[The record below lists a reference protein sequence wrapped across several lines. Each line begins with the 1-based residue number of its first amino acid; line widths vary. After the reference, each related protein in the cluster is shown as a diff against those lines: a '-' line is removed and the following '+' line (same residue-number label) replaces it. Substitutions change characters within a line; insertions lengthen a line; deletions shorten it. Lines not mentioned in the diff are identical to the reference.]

1 MSKRSLISRFSLVAA
16 AVLIGAAPP
25 SSAASYV
32 WDGTTAS
39 YVLTSSDDFSFTTFI
54 TGAGGLDITARDLKL
69 DQNLTFGGA
78 FSFTQTGGGGLY
90 QGIDL
95 ATASTTITATAITLS
110 GDIGRR
116 SQDGNSLT
124 LNTSAANGAI
134 NLNVSLGRS
143 GAWYIPAGLTA
154 NAGTGTITVSGTNG
168 QGWRSS
174 PVSLTGGAI
183 NITGNVAADGA
194 ISLTNSGASTISG
207 IMSGLMS
214 LTKANAGTM
223 TMTARSTYTGT
234 TVVNGGTLQ
243 LDDARSL
250 NGAVTVGSGATLILQ
265 SNANGG
271 YYQPSSLT
279 VNNATVNAAIAAANR
294 YHGIYTTSV
303 SLSGTSTISTPI
315 FVSSTGTT
323 GQTLTITVADGSNST
338 ISGTILNHP
347 DATGGFLT
355 KAGAGTLTLTGITQ
369 ANSTTLTGNVLVS
382 GGTLRV
388 GGTVNN
394 SNPTVT
400 AIGNMTTAG
409 RAVTVSSGATLSFI
423 TPDAVGQ
430 YNYASP
436 VTLIADGGTITRIAS
451 ANTFNS
457 IGNVELKNGGT
468 LRTTN
473 GNGATV
479 GSFALNGTLTVSGT
493 SGSFIDTL
501 SGQTSNAYINLGT
514 ISGSTTFNIGS
525 TGDAT
530 ADLTVAA
537 VLGDKVLGGAAT
549 LIKAGAGKVV
559 VSSANIYTGGTT
571 LRAGTLVAKNN
582 NAFGS
587 SGTITLNDAST
598 STSNT
603 SILIDATSSGV
614 TVSRAITVANQGSGT
629 VTIGSV
635 TTSGSNQAIFSG
647 AITLNKAATLTGGL
661 SGDRTGFSGG
671 IAGTA
676 NVTIAGTNRIVFS
689 GTANTYAGTTTINS
703 GATLQLSDG
712 SSHAGSFLAD
722 SSDVIVTGSLKL
734 AKGGNSETIGGLN
747 GSGIVSAIAGSDTLI
762 VGNGNA
768 NGTFSGALN
777 NAGAA
782 LAFTKTGSG
791 TQTLTGTSNYSGTT
805 TVSNGTLALG
815 TGGALGNTAVT
826 ISSGGTFST
835 AAGTTTGG
843 TVAVNLGGT
852 LTTNGTVGVVALAS
866 GGTLRGSGSVGAVT
880 VANGSANLIAGT
892 GITGT
897 LSLSSLIL
905 DGTATLSIGTLTNYT
920 SSAAFAVSGALAING
935 GDVTIALPAG
945 LLSNGTYKLIS
956 FGTTTA
962 DENNFTISGPVIGA
976 RQFSGLSKDTV
987 NNVLLYTIAGDS
999 PIWTGANSTAFNGG
1013 SNWNLINAGTATN
1026 YIANDAL
1033 LLDDTATGTT
1043 VDISGADVAPAVA
1056 TFDNSTKDYIL
1067 QGSHGLSSGS
1077 IVKNGTGNLTINNAN
1092 AVTSVTVTAGTLTL
1106 GHASAVG
1113 SAAVTL
1119 SGGTLDL
1126 NNQSTSAS
1134 IVLDGGAIAN
1144 TGTVNGIIS
1153 GAGALNKSSTGT
1165 LTLTTQNAFTGGT
1178 TISNGVIVLG
1188 HATDTLANAI
1198 DVIVSGGELS
1208 LGSNSDTVGAVTLTS
1223 GSITGTGA
1231 LTGASYDLQAGTISA
1246 QLAGAGAATKSTAGT
1261 VTLSAANSN
1270 YSGSVTV
1277 AAGTIAIGDNAALG
1291 TGTVTLNGG
1300 SVAFSGQTLTNA
1312 LAFGGGSISGSGTV
1326 SGAVSGSSA
1335 FTKSGSGALVLAGAQ
1350 NPTGGLSVTGGT
1362 LEISGSLNSGT
1373 YAGTIASNGS
1383 GALALT
1389 GNSPQTL
1396 SGIISGSA
1404 GFAKSGNGTL
1414 TLSGGSSTLTGNVSI
1429 TGGKVVV
1436 TGFSATS
1443 QGSNPTLSALGNMTT
1458 VGRTISVGSGA
1469 TLEIVASDAFGAYN
1483 YVNPVTFI
1491 ADGGT
1496 IAAGLASVGV
1506 GGAFRSLGNI
1516 TLRNG
1521 GALVT
1526 ANGNQPIGVLV
1537 GSFAINGN
1545 VTVDGTSATGATM
1558 SPAATQTF
1566 QNYINLGTNGS
1577 SSTTFTVAES
1587 NDAPT
1592 ADLTVTTVLANRVLG
1607 GAAAVVKA
1615 GEGRMVLAA
1624 DNRYTGSTTILAG
1637 ILAITSG
1644 GGIYRGGYNAPV
1656 ITIASGATLELQNWH
1671 YNETT
1676 ASLGGLA
1683 NSAARVVVNGGTIR
1697 MTGNTSYG
1705 RGLTVNV
1712 GGVTLEAATDAN
1724 WTIDTVNDSVAWVY
1738 NSNPTV
1744 TLNGAGT
1751 GTFQKVLAQGT
1762 GALVKNGTGTWTLSG
1777 DNTYTGATNVSAGTL
1792 IINGSTSNAS
1802 LVTVG
1807 INGTLGGTGTVGG
1820 NTTISGI
1827 HSPGNSPGIQTFF
1840 GNLSYVNGG
1849 TPDPAVN
1856 WELASNTTT
1865 VGVNPT
1871 ANFDQ
1876 IIVGGNLDFTHP
1888 TIINLSFNGAGSTV
1902 LWSDSLWDANQSWLL
1917 YDVAGITTNI
1927 ANLNLN
1933 TVNWLDSGSNLFS
1946 TAGGSFTLSKN
1957 GEDVMLNFAAVPEPS
1972 TYGIALGAMAL
1983 ALAAVRRRRQKKS

>member
-1 MSKRSLISRFSLVAA
+1 MNKRSVISRFTLLAA
-16 AVLIGAAPP
+16 AVLIGVAPP

-54 TGAGGLDITARDLKL
+54 TGAGGLDVTARDLKL

-110 GDIGRR
+110 GDIGKRN
-116 SQDGNSLT
+116 QDGNSLT

-174 PVSLTGGAI
+174 PVSLMGGAI
-183 NITGNVAADGA
+183 NITGNVVADGA
-194 ISLTNSGASTISG
+194 ISLTNSGAGTISG

-214 LTKANAGTM
+214 LTKADAGTL
-223 TMTARSTYTGT
+223 TMTGRSTYSGT

-243 LDDARSL
+243 LNDARSL
-250 NGAVTVGSGATLILQ
+250 NGAMTVGSGATLTLQ
-265 SNANGG
+265 SNGIGG

-279 VNNATVNAAIAAANR
+279 VNNATVNASIAAANR

-303 SLSGTSTISTPI
+303 SLSGTSTLSTPI
-315 FVSSTGTT
+315 FVSAAGTT

-338 ISGTILNHP
+338 ISGTVLNHP
-347 DATGGFLT
+347 DATGGSLT
-355 KAGAGTLTLTGITQ
+355 KAGTGTLTMTGTQ
-369 ANSTTLTGNVLVS
+369 ASGNSTTLTGNVLVS

-388 GGTVNN
+388 GGTVN
-394 SNPTVT
+394 STSPTVT
-400 AIGNMTTAG
+400 AIGNMTTPG
-409 RAVTVSSGATLSFI
+409 RTVTVSSGATLSFI
-423 TPDAVGQ
+423 SPDAIGQ

-436 VTLIADGGTITRIAS
+436 VTLIADGGIITRIAS

-479 GSFALNGTLTVSGT
+479 ASFALNGTLTVSGT

-514 ISGSTTFNIGS
+514 VGGSTTFNIGS

-530 ADLTVAA
+530 ADLTVSA
-537 VLGDKVLGGAAT
+537 VLGDKVLGGAAI

-559 VSSANIYTGGTT
+559 VSSANTYTGGTT

-587 SGTITLNDAST
+587 SGTITLNDVST

-603 SILIDATSSGV
+603 SILIDATSTGV
-614 TVSRAITVANQGSGT
+614 TVGRAITVANQGSGT
-629 VTIGSV
+629 VTIGSA

-647 AITLNKAATLTGGL
+647 GITLNKATTLTGG
-661 SGDRTGFSGG
+661 SGGDRTGFSGG

-676 NVTIAGTNRIVFS
+676 DVTIAGTNRLLFS
-689 GTANTYAGTTTINS
+689 GTANTYIGTTTINS

-712 SSHAGSFLAD
+712 TSLAGSFLAD
-722 SSDVIVTGSLKL
+722 SSDVTVTGSLKL

-777 NAGAA
+777 NDGAA

-791 TQTLTGTSNYSGTT
+791 TQTLTGTSNYTGAT
-805 TVSNGTLALG
+805 TVSSGALALG

-826 ISSGGTFST
+826 ISSGATFST
-835 AAGTTTGG
+835 ATGTTAGG
-843 TVAVNLGGT
+843 AVAV
-852 LTTNGTVGVVALAS
+852 AS

-880 VANGSANLIAGT
+880 VANGAANLIAGT
-892 GITGT
+892 GTTGT
-897 LSLSSLIL
+897 LSLSSLTL
-905 DGTATLSIGTLTNYT
+905 DGTATLTIGVLTNYT

-935 GDVTIALPAG
+935 ANVTLALPAG
-945 LLSNGTYKLIS
+945 LLSNGTYQLLS
-956 FGTTTA
+956 YGTTTA

-987 NNVLLYTIAGDS
+987 NKVFLYTIAGDS

-1013 SNWNLINAGTATN
+1013 NNWNLINAGTATN

-1033 LLDDTATGTT
+1033 LLNDTATGTT

-1077 IVKNGTGNLTINNAN
+1077 IVKSGTGNLTINNAN
-1092 AVTSVTVTAGTLTL
+1092 AVTSVSVTAGTLTL
-1106 GHASAVG
+1106 GHASALG
-1113 SAAVTL
+1113 TAAVTL

-1134 IVLDGGAIAN
+1134 IVLDGGTIAN
-1144 TGTVNGIIS
+1144 TGTVNGVLS
-1153 GAGALNKSSTGT
+1153 GAVALNKSSTGT
-1165 LTLTTQNAFTGGT
+1165 LTLTTQNTFTGGT
-1178 TISNGVIVLG
+1178 TISNGVVVLG
-1188 HATDTLANAI
+1188 HATNTLANVGA
-1198 DVIVSGGELS
+1198 VTVSGGELS

-1223 GSITGTGA
+1223 GSITGTGT
-1231 LTGASYDLQAGTISA
+1231 LTGTSYDLQAGVISA

-1270 YSGSVTV
+1270 YSGSVIV

-1300 SVAFSGQTLTNA
+1300 SVALSGQTLANA

-1326 SGAVSGSSA
+1326 SGAVSGSAA

-1396 SGIISGSA
+1396 SGVISGSA
-1404 GFAKSGNGTL
+1404 ALAKSGNGTL

-1436 TGFSATS
+1436 TGFSATA

-1506 GGAFRSLGNI
+1506 NGAFRSLGNI

-1521 GALVT
+1521 GALVS
-1526 ANGNQPIGVLV
+1526 ANGNASIALLV

-1545 VTVDGTSATGATM
+1545 VTVDGTSATGATI
-1558 SPAATQTF
+1558 SPEATQTF

-1587 NDAPT
+1587 NDAAT
-1592 ADLTVTTVLANRVLG
+1592 ADLTVSTVLANRVLG
-1607 GAAAVVKA
+1607 GAAGIVKA

-1624 DNRYTGSTTILAG
+1624 DNRYTGSTTISAG

-1644 GGIYRGGYNAPV
+1644 GGIYRGGYNTPV
-1656 ITIASGATLELQNWH
+1656 ITIASGATLELQNWN

-1676 ASLGGLA
+1676 ASLGGLRA
-1683 NSAARVVVNGGTIR
+1683 SASSMVVNGGTIR
-1697 MTGNTSYG
+1697 MTGTTSYG
-1705 RGLTVNV
+1705 RGVTVNA
-1712 GGVTLEAATDAN
+1712 GGATLEAATGAD
-1724 WTIDTVNDSVAWVY
+1724 WTIDTVNDSAAWVY
-1738 NSNPTV
+1738 DSNPTV

-1762 GALVKNGTGTWTLSG
+1762 GALVKNGTGKWTLSG
-1777 DNTYTGATNVSAGTL
+1777 DNTYTGATTVTAGTL
-1792 IINGSTSNAS
+1792 LINGSTSIAS
-1802 LVTVG
+1802 AVTVG
-1807 INGTLGGTGTVGG
+1807 INGTLGGTGIVGG
-1820 NTTISGI
+1820 DTTINGI

-1849 TPDPAVN
+1849 TPNPTVN

-1865 VGVNPT
+1865 VGANPT

-1876 IIVGGNLDFTHP
+1876 IIVWGNLDFTH
-1888 TIINLSFNGAGSTV
+1888 TTNLNLSFNGVGSTV
-1902 LWSDSLWDANQSWLL
+1902 LWSDSLWDSNQSWLL
-1917 YDVAGITTNI
+1917 YDVTGLGVTTNI
-1927 ANLNLN
+1927 ANLNL
-1933 TVNWLDSGSNLFS
+1933 TTINWLDSGSNLFS
-1946 TAGGSFTLSKN
+1946 TAGGSFALSQN
-1957 GEDVMLNFAAVPEPS
+1957 GEDVMLNFSAIPEPS

-1983 ALAAVRRRRQKKS
+1983 ALAAVRRQRRKKS